1 MTTSWDD
8 YPLRTAVSYPT
19 AVSSD
24 QLLREQLE
32 RQLRLLSAEAATF
45 HRSGRELDWVELGAV
60 SADPAEAPAPA
71 ELARDRVAVAA
82 WRVLRGGGSLAQAEA
97 AALRELD
104 GPTG

>member
-32 RQLRLLSAEAATF
+32 RQFRLLSAEASTF
-45 HRSGRELDWVELGAV
+45 HRPERRLIGEDLLGIASTV
-60 SADPAEAPAPA
+60 PAEAPVPA

-82 WRVLRGGGSLAQAEA
+82 WRELRRGGTLAQAEA
-97 AALRELD
+97 AALRELER
-104 GPTG
+104 